1 MLPLMT
7 EKLQEIG
14 YVPIVKSDISY
25 EQLIQ
30 EINDYEGI
38 IISTRTKIDKQLID
52 NASNLKF
59 VGRVGSGMEHV
70 DIDYCTKKG
79 IRCFSSPEGN
89 ANAVGEHCLGMLLSL
104 IRNMR
109 RSQNELLQ
117 NIWKRKENRWLQP

>member
-1 MLPLMT
+1 MS
-7 EKLQEIG
+7 
-14 YVPIVKSDISY
+14 PIVKSDISY

-70 DIDYCTKKG
+70 DIDYCTKKAFAALV
-79 IRCFSSPEGN
+79 RPK
-89 ANAVGEHCLGMLLSL
+89 GM
-104 IRNMR
+104 
-109 RSQNELLQ
+109 
-117 NIWKRKENRWLQP
+117 PTC